1 MGDPSST
8 LEHEIN
14 SMMRHMLTAMA
25 THGVNP
31 TDILYV
37 NLHVTDMSL
46 FSRINQIYCQYFS
59 YNPPSRACVEISNN
73 LPCGARCMADCMGY
87 VGSGT
92 AVGDGRVDVPRDVL
106 HVQSISEWA
115 PTCIGPYSQAN
126 MLSGIHYQAG
136 QIGLDPASMVL
147 VTGGWEN
154 ETRQTLS
161 NISAVLKCCQSSFQ
175 NLLSCVVWVNVSKPV
190 DVAGVRKMIENRVN
204 NENVHRNPAHRNA
217 FMKEMIAIVPVPN
230 LPRGAAVE
238 LQVVAMEHNVL
249 NAIRGVSFAAVQ
261 KWVVGDVVGGVV
273 GGVAGK
279 KTKNAVGGTLEAHG
293 IHITDLVCVGHVRY
307 TYETVG
313 GVEGVEDVEV
323 VRGLVQT
330 GVEQMLLVLHD
341 VIVRQSNMQWSLV
354 NQLQIYCCGTS
365 YLHAH
370 VRAIFAESWA
380 AMVEGKGTLAPP
392 PALSFV
398 PVRGQEHDH
407 QFIQMC
413 VKTFDVD
420 KLAPLSKIQS
430 SSSSTSVSTL
440 SISSMDVHVAE
451 EDGGTSTE
459 NEAFKESH
467 GGFAAAMKAVEEADG
482 GEVAS
487 DCSDMSDMSDCDVFE
502 SLNIVPVGGIGSSE
516 SESEEEEEEEGGG

>member
-14 SMMRHMLTAMA
+14 SMMRKMLTAMA
-25 THGVNP
+25 IHGVNP

-87 VGSGT
+87 VDSGT

-126 MLSGIHYQAG
+126 VLSGIHYQAG

-190 DVAGVRKMIENRVN
+190 DVDGVRKMIENRLH
-204 NENVHRNPAHRNA
+204 NENAHRNA
-217 FMKEMIAIVPVPN
+217 FMKDMIAIVPVPN

-238 LQVVAMEHNVL
+238 LQVMAMEHNVL
-249 NAIRGVSFAAVQ
+249 NAIRGVSSAAMQ
-261 KWVVGDVVGGVV
+261 KWVVSDVVGDVV
-273 GGVAGK
+273 GK
-279 KTKNAVGGTLEAHG
+279 KTKNAVGTLEAHG

-313 GVEGVEDVEV
+313 GVEDVD

-330 GVEQMLLVLHD
+330 GFEQMFSVLHD

-380 AMVEGKGTLAPP
+380 AMVEGKVDLAPP

-398 PVRGQEHDH
+398 PVSGQEHDRE
-407 QFIQMC
+407 FIQIF

-420 KLAPLSKIQS
+420 KLAPLSKTPS
-430 SSSSTSVSTL
+430 SSCSSTSISTL
-440 SISSMDVHVAE
+440 SISSINVHVAE
-451 EDGGTSTE
+451 EDDGTSTE
-459 NEAFKESH
+459 NEASEESH
-467 GGFAAAMKAVEEADG
+467 GGFAPAMKAVEDADG

-487 DCSDMSDMSDCDVFE
+487 ECSDMSETDGDIFPKM
-502 SLNIVPVGGIGSSE
+502 PVGGVGADSSSE
-516 SESEEEEEEEGGG
+516 EDG